1 MTASRALS
9 AEHAAS
15 GTPSLRSLFVMLF
28 GVIGAYGIAVYSGL
42 YFFGL
47 QQSQALQASAAPL
60 RQELVQLS
68 SAQAE
73 LTNLANR
80 ALALNVTDKDAAQA
94 LIDTLGALELENAAI
109 QAQRRLAL
117 QAALREALSRMARPE
132 SALPIRIRELCAAIL
147 LDDANRLL
155 QTRGALLD
163 ARSELIGVTREFEL
177 LALQELQRREELLE
191 QRIRSGVNLLGIA
204 SLAGGLL
211 LIAILSVLRRRVL
224 VPIEELQKAITSVQ
238 AGNLEQQLEPA
249 TTDELGQLALMFN
262 RMSDTLR
269 MRSVLE
275 AEQRQAITE
284 DLKRSEHLFAEV
296 LRRAR
301 ELIVVLDVRQ
311 RIVFLGPTWSR
322 IANLADEPAGKPLT
336 QLLPD
341 EHRNAI
347 DGAIRGAQLDGES
360 TLRLTLELEDAKTR
374 TFDFVFSKL
383 DPSSGRTLAVGR
395 DISRV
400 LADEAKRQHR
410 SRLEAIGQVTG
421 GVAHDFNNLL
431 LVMRGNLELLEV
443 KLGALIPPSG
453 SPGELNEAMD
463 AIDRAAALT
472 SSLLAY
478 ARKQK
483 LKAEPVDLQLLLT
496 GMEGWVRRALTP
508 KIKLKL
514 ECATPL
520 LIYVDRGQLENA
532 ILNLAIN
539 ARDAMPD
546 GGELTLRAAR
556 IAGKRQE
563 PSDTHGALSD
573 VELSV
578 RDTGAGMSEE
588 VIARAFE
595 PFFTTKELGNGSG
608 LGLSMVQGFVQQ
620 SGGSVSID
628 SVSGGGTT
636 FRLKFPGHAGV
647 SLPSPGRVERSANA
661 NANADTNTMAQGRV
675 LVVEDEDGVR
685 RIAVNML
692 TSLGY
697 TVHAVDSAERALEYI
712 GRQTP
717 APCELVFSD
726 VLLAGGMDG
735 AELSVRLAKTHPS
748 LPVLLTSGHPRES
761 LARNRG
767 PSELGLLIKPYDRSE
782 LRSAIDQA
790 LTRQG

>member
-1 MTASRALS
+1 MSTSRAPAPL
-9 AEHAAS
+9 AS
-15 GTPSLRSLFVMLF
+15 TRGTPSLRSLFIILF
-28 GVIGAYGIAVYSGL
+28 SVIGAYGIAVYSGI
-42 YFFGL
+42 YFLGL

-68 SAQAE
+68 SAQVA
-73 LTNLANR
+73 LTNLVNR
-80 ALALNVTDKDAAQA
+80 ALSLDDGDKDAAQS

-147 LDDANRLL
+147 LGDANKLIEV
-155 QTRGALLD
+155 RGSLLD
-163 ARSELIGVTREFEL
+163 ARSELISVTREFEL

-191 QRIRSGVNLLGIA
+191 ERIQSGIQLLGIA

-211 LIAILSVLRRRVL
+211 LIGILSVLRRRVL
-224 VPIEELQKAITSVQ
+224 DPIDELQQAITSVQ
-238 AGNLEQQLEPA
+238 SGDLEQQLDPA
-249 TTDELGQLALMFN
+249 RTDELGRLALMFN
-262 RMSDTLR
+262 RMSETLR
-269 MRSVLE
+269 MRAALE

-296 LRRAR
+296 LHRAS
-301 ELIVVLDVRQ
+301 ELIVVLDSQQQVM
-311 RIVFLGPTWSR
+311 FLGPTWSR
-322 IANLADEPAGKPLT
+322 IANLSDEPTGKQLAN
-336 QLLPD
+336 LLPE
-341 EHRNAI
+341 EHHDAI
-347 DGAIRGAQLDGES
+347 EDAVHGAQLDGES
-360 TLRLTLELEDAKTR
+360 TLRLTLDLEDGETR
-374 TFDFVFSKL
+374 AFDFVFSRL
-383 DPSSGRTLAVGR
+383 DTSSGRTLAVGR
-395 DISRV
+395 DITRV
-400 LADEAKRQHR
+400 LAVEAKRQHT

-431 LVMRGNLELLEV
+431 LVMRGNLELLDV
-443 KLGALIPPSG
+443 KTRGPISDGRPHS
-453 SPGELNEAMD
+453 ELQEAMD

-478 ARKQK
+478 SRKQK
-483 LKAEPVDLQLLLT
+483 LKAEPVDLQMLLNGL
-496 GMEGWVRRALTP
+496 GSWVRRVLTP
-508 KIKLKL
+508 RINL
-514 ECATPL
+514 EVECSTAL
-520 LIYVDRGQLENA
+520 LINVDRAQLENA

-546 GGELTLRAAR
+546 GGNLTLKAERVEDIR
-556 IAGKRQE
+556 GTHSE
-563 PSDTHGALSD
+563 TPSHADY

-578 RDTGAGMSEE
+578 RDTGTGMSED

-628 SVSGGGTT
+628 STAGQGTT
-636 FRLKFPGHAGV
+636 FCLRFPGFAGAATA
-647 SLPSPGRVERSANA
+647 LPALSIPDAA
-661 NANADTNTMAQGRV
+661 PNTKAAPPARI

-692 TSLGY
+692 ASLGY
-697 TVHAVDSAERALEYI
+697 TVHAVSTAEEALAYI
-712 GRQTP
+712 GDETT

-735 AELSVRLAKTHPS
+735 AELGRRLARTHPS
-748 LPVLLTSGHPRES
+748 LPVLLTSGHPREA
-761 LARNRG
+761 LARHRG
-767 PSELGLLIKPYDRSE
+767 LAQFGLLMKPYDRNE
-782 LRSAIDQA
+782 LRSAIELA
-790 LTRQG
+790 MAAAA